1 MHAPSPRQAPAGSI
15 TPEPVTP
22 EPVGLEPLG
31 PEPAT
36 AESVGPEPAA
46 PDTLT
51 PAAPVSADTLQQALR
66 QQRKREARRFVWLA
80 VLMGILVCTT
90 ILDVITGPSLM
101 PLRDVLN
108 TLIDPDAASIGARTI
123 VWDFRLPVALMALVV
138 GAALALGGAEMQTL
152 LDNPLASPYT
162 LGLAAA
168 SGLGAALGL
177 HADLI
182 GIEVEPLY
190 SVPVG
195 AFLMCMLAACFLF
208 GIAMFRQV
216 NAQTLILAGIALLFL
231 FQSLMSM
238 LQFVSSPELNQQIM
252 FWLFGSLQRS
262 SWASLAITTTVTVI
276 CTVLLLADA
285 WKLTALR
292 LGEAR
297 ARSLGVDVARLR
309 LKTLVLVA
317 FLTSTAISFVGVI
330 GFIGLVA
337 PHIARM
343 LVGEDQRFF
352 IPLSMLCG
360 AVMLS
365 AASVLSKTLVPGA
378 LFPVG
383 VVTAIIGVPF
393 FFWLILGWRRK
404 NA

>member
-1 MHAPSPRQAPAGSI
+1 MSTPSPANPSGK
-15 TPEPVTP
+15 
-22 EPVGLEPLG
+22 
-31 PEPAT
+31 
-36 AESVGPEPAA
+36 
-46 PDTLT
+46 
-51 PAAPVSADTLQQALR
+51 LQQALAV
-66 QQRKREARRFVWLA
+66 QRRRESRRLLW
-80 VLMGILVCTT
+80 MGILLLVLLGTVLAD
-90 ILDVITGPSLM
+90 IFTGPSLL
-101 PLRDVLN
+101 PFREV
-108 TLIDPDAASIGARTI
+108 IDILMHPPFPALGFAHPDAADGLVTI
-123 VWDFRLPVALMALVV
+123 VWDFRLPVALMAIVV
-138 GAALALGGAEMQTL
+138 GAALGLGGAEMQTL

-168 SGLGAALGL
+168 AGLGAALGL
-177 HADLI
+177 HADII
-182 GIEVEPLY
+182 GITIDPLI
-190 SVPVG
+190 SVP
-195 AFLMCMLAACFLF
+195 LAASVLF

-238 LQFVSSPELNQQIM
+238 LQFMSSPELNQQII

-262 SWASLAITTTVTVI
+262 SWWSLAITGTVTVV
-276 CTVLLLADA
+276 CTILLLADA

-317 FLTSTAISFVGVI
+317 LLTSTAISFVGVI

-365 AASVLSKTLVPGA
+365 AASVLSKIIVPGA

-393 FFWLILGWRRK
+393 FFWLILGWRRGH
-404 NA
+404 A